1 LSQPIATFS
10 TVNVHIFLDN
20 GVFYV
25 AINVVEKIWGYGFSF
40 LSLALLVE
48 GVHLQT
54 KKVVEEA
61 TLKITKGEFLLVH
74 NLFLT

>member
-1 LSQPIATFS
+1 MFS
-10 TVNVHIFLDN
+10 L
-20 GVFYV
+20 
-25 AINVVEKIWGYGFSF
+25 AIDVVEKIWGYGFSF
-40 LSLALLVE
+40 LSLAFLVDI
-48 GVHLQT
+48 VHPQT